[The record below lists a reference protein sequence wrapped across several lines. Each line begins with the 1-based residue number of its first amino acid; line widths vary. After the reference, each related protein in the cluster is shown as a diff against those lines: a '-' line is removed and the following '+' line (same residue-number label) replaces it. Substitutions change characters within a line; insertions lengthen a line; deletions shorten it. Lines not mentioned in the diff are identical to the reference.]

1 MLKIKHLLALSILV
15 LMSASFIGCKSK
27 FEKLRLSNDTGKK
40 YQEALRLYNV
50 KSYSK
55 ALILFDD
62 LVQKYRGRAEAED
75 LSYYYAYTNYKLKD
89 YTTARYHFRTFAESY
104 PNSSKAEECRYMAA
118 YCFYLESPIYS
129 LDQDN
134 TIKAIEA
141 LQLFINL
148 YPKSERVSEASKLID
163 NLRNKLETKAYA
175 NAKLFLETGEFDPQN
190 YKSAVI
196 AFQNVLR
203 DYPDTKY
210 SEEIELNMIKAQYF
224 FARNSYEFKQ
234 EERFN
239 EATAMA
245 VEFTEKYPNS
255 KMLKEAQGFKKD
267 SERGIIEA
275 KKVIASQQTQ
285 IKEIK
290 EIKEDKPEEVKNDT
304 NE

>member
-1 MLKIKHLLALSILV
+1 MSKFQHLIAITIVVVISI
-15 LMSASFIGCKSK
+15 SYIGCKSK

-40 YQEALRLYNV
+40 YQEALRLYNS
-50 KSYSK
+50 KSYTK
-55 ALILFDD
+55 ALILFED

-89 YTTARYHFRTFAESY
+89 FTTARYHFKTFADTY
-104 PNSSKAEECRYMAA
+104 PNSSKSEECRYMAA

-148 YPKSERVSEASKLID
+148 YPKSERVTEASKLI
-163 NLRNKLETKAYA
+163 NSLRDKLEKKAFN
-175 NAKLFLETGEFDPQN
+175 NAKLFLETGGYDPQN

-196 AFQNVLR
+196 AFQNVLK

-210 SEEIELNMIKAQYF
+210 AEEIEFYIIQSQYS
-224 FARNSYEFKQ
+224 FAKNSYDFKQ

-239 EATAMA
+239 EAFMMA
-245 VEFTEKYPNS
+245 TEFSEKYS
-255 KMLKEAQGFKKD
+255 KSKFLKEAQQLRKD
-267 SERGIIEA
+267 SERSIAEVR
-275 KKVIASQQTQ
+275 KVLAAQQP
-285 IKEIK
+285 KL
-290 EIKEDKPEEVKNDT
+290 
-304 NE
+304 